1 MGISYGIAP
10 GCRVIANGQ
19 DITSTITGRFISLT
33 LTDEVGMESDL
44 LEIVLADTDPMNPVQ
59 VPPTGAELEL
69 AIGYDGIFQP
79 MGLFVC
85 DEIELAGWPGEMT
98 IRARAAIYDK
108 SKGGKSDLQ
117 TQKTRSWPEGTKL
130 VDMVKKIGSEHGL
143 DPKVAQSLQSITL
156 PHIDQADESDIN
168 LLIRV
173 AKKYDAIVKP
183 SNGKLVVAKRGES
196 KSVSGEKL
204 APVLVDAS
212 DCKQWRMSLSKRETA
227 GMVVAYWHKVKEAKR
242 REVKVGKGEP
252 VRRMRNAYPSEE
264 MALAAARSELQRRE
278 RGQRTLALSVIGS
291 PDIVA
296 EAPLSVTGIRPD
308 VDGEWL
314 ISRVTHRIDAGNGY
328 TCDVE
333 AEKKNSDTEASVEV
347 DEE

>member
-1 MGISYGIAP
+1 MGLTYGITP

-19 DITSTITGRFISLT
+19 DITSTIVGRFISLT

-44 LEIVLADTDPMNPVQ
+44 LEIVLADTDPLNPVQ

-79 MGLFVC
+79 MGMFVC

-98 IRARAAIYDK
+98 IRARAAVYDK

-117 TQKTRSWPEGTKL
+117 TQKTRSWPDGTKL
-130 VDMVKKIGSEHGL
+130 VDMAKKVASEHGM
-143 DPKVAQSLQSITL
+143 DPKVAQSLQGITL

-183 SNGKLVVAKRGES
+183 ANGKLVIARRGES
-196 KSVSGEKL
+196 KSVSGEQL

-212 DCKQWRMSLSKRETA
+212 DCTRWRMSLSKRETA

-278 RGQRTLALSVIGS
+278 RGQRTLALSTIGS
-291 PDIVA
+291 PAIVA
-296 EAPLSVTGIRPD
+296 EAPLNAVGFRPD

-314 ISRVTHRIDAGNGY
+314 IKRVTHRIDAAAGY
-328 TCDVE
+328 TCDIE
-333 AEKKNSDTEASVEV
+333 AEKKNSGDEATVEV